1 MNNTKVLIQNVN
13 LLLLFLIIKNYF
25 DLTKKKILI
34 CDFEIFK

>member
-25 DLTKKKILI
+25 DLTKKNF
-34 CDFEIFK
+34 DM